1 MWKNRL
7 NNFTRTILRQI
18 VLILLALA
26 ANLGSIAGSAAAQEA
41 KPIYFGTPAKS
52 VAWFPLYVAMKHGL
66 LQKEGINLQ
75 PVVMDS
81 RVIIPSMASKEIVY
95 STGLGSAMIGA
106 SKGMPIKVVMI
117 LGGKTH
123 LVLVTRSE
131 IASLRELKGKTIGVT
146 RPGSD
151 VHRMLNLVTKSVGM
165 DTNEVKVLGVGDLAN
180 RVNALRRK
188 LVDGAVLSVPY
199 DFLVEKE
206 GFRRLAYFKDYVD
219 VPIMGWT
226 VHDDRIR
233 ERPDEI
239 KKIIAAILRGVA
251 YAKARRQEMLPLL
264 QEFVGLE
271 NLDMAGK
278 AYDAIRDMWPSDG
291 STSEQGLRNAI
302 AIAEIPA
309 SVPHERLVH
318 WNLLRET
325 LGALKNEPTFR

>member
-1 MWKNRL
+1 MTVFALATAARAAALSW
-7 NNFTRTILRQI
+7 
-18 VLILLALA
+18 LALFA
-26 ANLGSIAGSAAAQEA
+26 GFACSLGAQES
-41 KPIYFGTPAKS
+41 KPIYFGTPTRS
-52 VAWFPLYVAMKHGL
+52 VAWFPLYVAMKRGFLH
-66 LQKEGINLQ
+66 KEGINLQ

-81 RVIIPSMASKEIVY
+81 RVIIPSMASKEIPY

-106 SKGMPIKVVMI
+106 SKGLPIKVVMI

-123 LVLVTRSE
+123 LVLVTRPE
-131 IASLRELKGKTIGVT
+131 IASLKEIKGKTIGVT

-151 VHRMLNLVTKSVGM
+151 VHRMLSLVAKSAGLEPA
-165 DTNEVKVLGVGDLAN
+165 DVKVLGVGDLPS

-188 LVDGAVLSVPY
+188 IVDGAVLSLPY

-226 VHDDRIR
+226 VHDERIR

-251 YAKARRQEMLPLL
+251 YTRARRQEVLPLL

-271 NLDMAGK
+271 NLEVAGK
-278 AYDAIRDMWPSDG
+278 AYEVVKDMWPSDG
-291 STSEQGLRNAI
+291 LTSEQGLRNAI
-302 AIAEIPA
+302 AANEIPA
-309 SVPHERLVH
+309 SVPHEQLVQ
-318 WNLLRET
+318 WSLLKET
-325 LGALKNEPTFR
+325 LAMLRNDPTSR

>member
-1 MWKNRL
+1 MFPSKL
-7 NNFTRTILRQI
+7 T
-18 VLILLALA
+18 VDLA
-26 ANLGSIAGSAAAQEA
+26 ATLLITLCAGLVGPLAAQES
-41 KPIYFGTPAKS
+41 KPIYFGTPTRS
-52 VAWFPLYVAMKHGL
+52 VAWFPLYVAMKRGF
-66 LQKEGINLQ
+66 LQKKGINLQ

-81 RVIIPSMASKEIVY
+81 RVIIPSMASREISY

-106 SKGMPIKVVMI
+106 SKGLPLKVVMI

-123 LVLVTRSE
+123 LVLVTRPE
-131 IASLRELKGKTIGVT
+131 ITSLKELKGKTIGVT

-151 VHRMLNLVTKSVGM
+151 VHRMLTLVAKSAGM
-165 DTNEVKVLGVGDLAN
+165 EPNDVKVLGVGDLSN

-188 LVDGAVLSVPY
+188 IVDGAVLSLPY

-226 VHDDRIR
+226 VHDERIR

-251 YAKARRQEMLPLL
+251 YAKTRRQEVLPLL

-271 NLDMAGK
+271 NLEVAGK
-278 AYDAIRDMWPSDG
+278 AYDVVKDMWPSDG
-291 STSEQGLRNAI
+291 STTEQGLRNAI
-302 AIAEIPA
+302 VANEIPA
-309 SVPHERLVH
+309 SAPHEQMVQ
-318 WNLLRET
+318 WTLLKET
-325 LGALKNEPTFR
+325 LAMLKNDPSFR

>member
-1 MWKNRL
+1 MFPYNLKA
-7 NNFTRTILRQI
+7 RTAAIALA
-18 VLILLALA
+18 VSLAGPATLLLA
-26 ANLGSIAGSAAAQEA
+26 QES
-41 KPIYFGTPAKS
+41 KPIYFGTPTRS
-52 VAWFPLYVAMKHGL
+52 VAWFPLYVAMKRGL

-81 RVIIPSMASKEIVY
+81 RVIVPSLASREIPY

-106 SKGMPIKVVMI
+106 SKGLPLKVVMI

-123 LVLVTRSE
+123 LVLVTRPE
-131 IASLRELKGKTIGVT
+131 ITSFKEIKGKTIGVT

-151 VHRMLNLVTKSVGM
+151 VHRMLLLVAKSAGL
-165 DTNEVKVLGVGDLAN
+165 DPSDVKVLGVGDLPS

-188 LVDGAVLSVPY
+188 IVDGAVLSLPY

-226 VHDDRIR
+226 VHDERIH

-251 YAKARRQEMLPLL
+251 YAKTRRQEVLPLL

-271 NLDMAGK
+271 NLEVAGK
-278 AYDAIRDMWPSDG
+278 AYEVVKDMWPSDG
-291 STSEQGLRNAI
+291 STTEQGLRNAI
-302 AIAEIPA
+302 SIAEIPS
-309 SVPHERLVH
+309 SVPHEQLVQ
-318 WNLLRET
+318 WTLLKET
-325 LGALKNEPTFR
+325 LAMLKTDPTFR

>member
-1 MWKNRL
+1 MVVSPLK
-7 NNFTRTILRQI
+7 LRAQ
-18 VLILLALA
+18 LALIT
-26 ANLGSIAGSAAAQEA
+26 LFVGVVSPAAAQEA
-41 KPIYFGTPAKS
+41 KPIYFGTPTRS
-52 VAWFPLYVAMKHGL
+52 VAWFPLYVAMKRGL
-66 LQKEGINLQ
+66 LQKEGIHLQ

-81 RVIIPSMASKEIVY
+81 RVIVPSMASKEISY

-106 SKGMPIKVVMI
+106 SKGLPLKVVMI

-123 LVLVTRSE
+123 LVLVTRPE
-131 IASLRELKGKTIGVT
+131 ITSLKELKGKTIGVT

-151 VHRMLNLVTKSVGM
+151 VHRMLNLVAKSVGL
-165 DTNEVKVLGVGDLAN
+165 DANDVKVLGVGDLPS

-188 LVDGAVLSVPY
+188 VVDGAVLSLPY

-226 VHDDRIR
+226 VHDERIR

-251 YAKARRQEMLPLL
+251 YAKARRQEVLPLL

-271 NLDMAGK
+271 NLEVAGN
-278 AYDAIRDMWPSDG
+278 AYDVVKDMWPSDG
-291 STSEQGLRNAI
+291 MTSEQGLRNAI
-302 AIAEIPA
+302 AANEIPA
-309 SVPHERLVH
+309 NVPHEQMVQ
-318 WNLLRET
+318 WTLLKET
-325 LGALKNEPTFR
+325 LAMLRIDPSFR